1 MKMYR
6 RMALLMTGAMLFSG
20 CAANAE
26 ATANG
31 GWICTGTDAEMQVY
45 VFGAGASVYCAQAF
59 YPAEAA
65 EGWGTRMY
73 DIIATMKLI

>member
-1 MKMYR
+1 
-6 RMALLMTGAMLFSG
+6 MAGAMLFSG

-45 VFGAGASVYCAQAF
+45 VFGAGAALSFLYLTQK
-59 YPAEAA
+59 
-65 EGWGTRMY
+65 
-73 DIIATMKLI
+73 IISRVMDAISFAPHMAMASASSAPIFSM